1 MTTTFKDIE
10 LLLDSNS
17 IPYNLTTLGWMLK
30 KLDNEDLDVLYSI
43 LRHIKLAEWEL
54 EQEYHRG
61 YDDGYGEGL
70 YKLEQRCQENYD
82 DGYSEG
88 FDDGLSTE
96 E

>member
-54 EQEYHRG
+54 EQEYRRG
-61 YDDGYGEGL
+61 YDDGYDKGYG
-70 YKLEQRCQENYD
+70 
-82 DGYSEG
+82 DGT
-88 FDDGLSTE
+88 STE

>member
-43 LRHIKLAEWEL
+43 LRHIEIVEYEL
-54 EQEYHRG
+54 EQEYRRG
-61 YDDGYGEGL
+61 YDDGYDKGYG
-70 YKLEQRCQENYD
+70 
-82 DGYSEG
+82 DGT
-88 FDDGLSTE
+88 STE

>member
-17 IPYNLTTLGWMLK
+17 IPYNITTLGWMLK

-43 LRHIKLAEWEL
+43 LRHIEEDGYEL
-54 EQEYHRG
+54 EQEYQRG
-61 YDDGYGEGL
+61 YDDGYDKGYG
-70 YKLEQRCQENYD
+70 
-82 DGYSEG
+82 DGT
-88 FDDGLSTE
+88 STE